1 MTLSFFMDENDLKFL
16 IAAYQSKSADLL
28 SQVVAAE
35 AKNMKLQQIVEA
47 LSKQVQELEAKA
59 TKPKRSTKSTQEF
72 E

>member
-1 MTLSFFMDENDLKFL
+1 MAENDLKYL

-35 AKNMKLQQIVEA
+35 AKNMKLQQMVEI
-47 LSKQVQELEAKA
+47 LSKQVKELELKV

>member
-1 MTLSFFMDENDLKFL
+1 MDENDLKYL

-35 AKNMKLQQIVEA
+35 AKNMKLQQMVEI
-47 LSKQVQELEAKA
+47 LSKQVKELESKI
-59 TKPKRSTKSTQEF
+59 TKPKRSAKSTQEF

>member
-1 MTLSFFMDENDLKFL
+1 MDENDLKYL

-35 AKNMKLQQIVEA
+35 AKNMKLQQMVEI
-47 LSKQVQELEAKA
+47 LSKQVKELELKV
-59 TKPKRSTKSTQEF
+59 TKLKRSTKSTQEF

>member
-1 MTLSFFMDENDLKFL
+1 MDENDLKYL

-35 AKNMKLQQIVEA
+35 AKNMKLQQMVEI
-47 LSKQVQELEAKA
+47 LSKQVKELESKI

>member
-1 MTLSFFMDENDLKFL
+1 MDENDLKYL

-35 AKNMKLQQIVEA
+35 AKNMKLQQMVEI
-47 LSKQVQELEAKA
+47 LSKQVKELELKV

>member
-1 MTLSFFMDENDLKFL
+1 MDENDLKFL

-47 LSKQVQELEAKA
+47 LSKQVQELESKV
-59 TKPKRSTKSTQEF
+59 TKPKRSTKATQEF
-72 E
+72 